1 MGNNIIKDFED
12 SLLSVG
18 ADVLTEL
25 SNLNVEELCK
35 NEIVSQIPVVKTLL
49 SFCKFGAAIYE
60 SHLLNQT
67 LTFLQTFNSKTISS
81 KKLQKYKNKIETNP
95 EKAKEEVSR
104 VLLILHR
111 AIDNEKAK
119 ILANLFRSFVNEDI
133 DWYIF
138 CDLSDVTDRLF
149 ISDLPALK
157 KVYLENEIKY
167 DVLDSYH
174 LDRLIALG
182 LLENQFHL
190 SDHFILDGGNL
201 NMDTSDKAD
210 YKITKLG
217 KLLVEYG
224 IAEVNGTDENL

>member
-1 MGNNIIKDFED
+1 MGNDLVKDFED
-12 SLLSVG
+12 SLLLVG
-18 ADVLTEL
+18 SEVLIEL
-25 SNLNVEELCK
+25 SNSSVEELCE
-35 NEIVSQIPVVKTLL
+35 NEIVSQIPIVKTLS
-49 SFCKFGAAIYE
+49 SFYKFGAAIYE

-67 LTFLQTFNSKTISS
+67 LAFLQTFNSKTIS
-81 KKLQKYKNKIETNP
+81 KKKFQKYKNKIETNP
-95 EKAKEEVSR
+95 EKAEEEVSR

-119 ILANLFRSFVNEDI
+119 MLANLFRSFVNEDI
-133 DWYIF
+133 DWNMF

-157 KVYLENEIKY
+157 IVFLQGEVKY
-167 DVLDSYH
+167 DVVDSYH

-201 NMDTSDKAD
+201 NPDTSDSAD
-210 YKITKLG
+210 FKITKLG
-217 KLLVEYG
+217 QLFVEYG
-224 IAEVNGTDENL
+224 INYVY